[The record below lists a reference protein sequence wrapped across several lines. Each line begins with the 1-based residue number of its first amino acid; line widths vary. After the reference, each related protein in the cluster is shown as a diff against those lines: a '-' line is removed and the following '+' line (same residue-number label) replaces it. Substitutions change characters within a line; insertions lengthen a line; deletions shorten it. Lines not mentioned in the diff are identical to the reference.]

1 MNPYMNFGFLLILIV
16 FVNSCSN
23 KSFDENSDN
32 EDIISNYTMPYMDS
46 QNHESGIALYTAS
59 MALKGRTEMG
69 TEYLLHTVNGTEITQ
84 KIVRNGFNTALRVDF
99 TNLNDRGDVG
109 QILMSGF
116 SNVRDRRTL
125 PLELAKQIKGV
136 KFKVSSV
143 FQPLKLNVSAH
154 KIGGSVIETNTFIV
168 SEKEQQEYSLYFDSS
183 AFKYLSF
190 RISYEN
196 QDANYNNSKVTAI
209 ILDDVYFLN
218 DSDVVF
224 TPPTDDTAFL
234 KWLQHSAIRFFI
246 WNYHDFGDG
255 RGAIWG
261 SNHWYNTVSS
271 SGMAFGMAAYI
282 LAVKEGMMTEQE
294 AKRRI
299 LSLLKYFQNQNW
311 YNGEH
316 GRKGFPDH
324 WMHIDGST
332 NRDGVSTVDWA
343 ICAAGLR
350 VVNQYY
356 KDDSEIQT
364 IVSELLNRPI
374 WEEVFD
380 SNGHIA
386 MGIDH
391 TTGKIN
397 PWRWGPSFTEEA
409 DLTFLEARN
418 SKQMDKNIF
427 EPIVRQKL
435 FGYYPGWWSTG
446 FEFNWMQMWTG
457 PVEPYKTNSIIAY
470 GNDAKTCQRVFGR
483 PIMGLTAVGIPVS
496 IDDNGFTEHKYFG
509 DQGHLPN
516 RSNGDHKTI
525 APAPYGAA
533 SALAF
538 VPDQALT
545 GLKEFTK
552 LGYYHP
558 LMGFPGSVRLS
569 SLGKGSPN
577 MIPNWGISDL
587 EVGPLMIGIDQY
599 FENII
604 GTYYSN
610 DPNVKIALEELT
622 DSFKF

>member
-1 MNPYMNFGFLLILIV
+1 MLMFFI
-16 FVNSCSN
+16 NSCSN
-23 KSFDENSDN
+23 NNFDENSN
-32 EDIISNYTMPYMDS
+32 PDIIISDYKMPYMDS

-69 TEYLLHTVNGTEITQ
+69 TEYILHNAKGTGISQ
-84 KIVRNGFNTALRVDF
+84 QIVRNGFNTALRVDF
-99 TNLNDRGDVG
+99 TNLNDNDDFG
-109 QILMSGF
+109 QVLMSGF
-116 SNVRDRRTL
+116 TSVRDSRPL
-125 PLELAKQIKGV
+125 PLELVEQIKGV
-136 KFKVSSV
+136 KFKVVAIS
-143 FQPLKLNVSAH
+143 QPLKLSVSAH
-154 KIGGSVIETNTFIV
+154 RIGGSVIETKTFKV
-168 SEKEQQEYSLYFDSS
+168 SQKEQQEYSLDFDAS
-183 AFKYLSF
+183 AFKYVSF
-190 RISYEN
+190 RINYIN
-196 QDANYNNSKVTAI
+196 QDLSYDNSIETAI

-218 DSDVVF
+218 GSDDIF
-224 TPPTDDTAFL
+224 TPPIDDKAFL
-234 KWLQHSAIRFFI
+234 KWLQHAAIRFFI
-246 WNYHDFGDG
+246 WNYYDFGDG

-261 SNHWYNTVSS
+261 SNVWYNTVSS

-282 LAVKEGMMTEQE
+282 LAVDEGMMTPEE
-294 AKRRI
+294 SRRRI
-299 LSLLKYFQNQNW
+299 LSLLKYLQNQNW

-316 GRKGFPDH
+316 GWKGFADH
-324 WMHIDGST
+324 WWHIDGT
-332 NRDGVSTVDWA
+332 KNPAGGSTVDWA

-356 KDDSEIQT
+356 KDDPEIGI
-364 IVSELLNRPI
+364 IVNELLNRPI
-374 WEEVFD
+374 WKDVFD
-380 SNGHIA
+380 SKGHIA
-386 MGIDH
+386 MGYDQA
-391 TTGKIN
+391 TGQIN

-418 SKQMDKNIF
+418 SKQMDKSIF
-427 EPIVRQKL
+427 KSIVRQKL

-470 GNDAKTCQRVFGR
+470 GYDAKTCQRAFGR

-496 IDDNGFTEHKYFG
+496 IDNNGFTEHRYFG

-538 VPDQALT
+538 VPNQALT
-545 GLKEFTK
+545 GLKEYTK
-552 LGYYHP
+552 LGFYHP

-569 SLGKGSPN
+569 SLGNGSPN
-577 MIPNWGISDL
+577 IIPNWGIADL
-587 EVGPLMIGIDQY
+587 EAGPLMIGIDQY

-610 DPNVKIALEELT
+610 DPYVKISLKELR

>member
-1 MNPYMNFGFLLILIV
+1 MKYFVFICLLMPLI
-16 FVNSCSN
+16 NSCSKDN
-23 KSFDENSDN
+23 FKEVLDN
-32 EDIISNYTMPYMDS
+32 EIIKPDFTLSYMDKE
-46 QNHESGIALYTAS
+46 NHESGIALYTAS

-69 TEYLLHTVNGTEITQ
+69 TEYLLHNAKGTGITQ

-99 TNLNDRGDVG
+99 TNLNDRADFG

-116 SNVRDRRTL
+116 ANVRDNKLL
-125 PLELAKQIKGV
+125 PLELVNQIKGV
-136 KFKVSSV
+136 KFKASAVS
-143 FQPLKLNVSAH
+143 QPIILTVTACG
-154 KIGGSVIETNTFIV
+154 IGESVIKTITFTV
-168 SEKEQQEYSLYFDSS
+168 SQKEQREYSLEFDSS
-183 AFKYLSF
+183 SFKYLSF
-190 RISYEN
+190 KVSFEN
-196 QDANYNNSKVTAI
+196 QDVTYDNSLETAI

-218 DSDVVF
+218 GSTVVF

-282 LAVKEGMMTEQE
+282 LAVEEKMMTAQE
-294 AKRRI
+294 SKRRI
-299 LSLLKYFQNQNW
+299 LSLLKYFKNQNW

-324 WMHIDGST
+324 WMNIDGST
-332 NRDGVSTVDWA
+332 NYDGVSTVDWA

-350 VVNQYY
+350 VVGQYY
-356 KDDSEIQT
+356 KDDSEIQS
-364 IVSELLNRPI
+364 IVNELLNRPI
-374 WEEVFD
+374 WKDVFD
-380 SNGHIA
+380 KNGHIA

-391 TTGKIN
+391 TTGQIN

-418 SKQMDKNIF
+418 SNQKDKSIF
-427 EPIVRQKL
+427 GPIVRQKL

-457 PVEPYKTNSIIAY
+457 PVEPYKTNSTIAY
-470 GNDAKTCQRVFGR
+470 GNDATTCQSAFGR
-483 PIMGLTAVGIPVS
+483 PIMGLTATGIPVN
-496 IDDNGFTEHKYFG
+496 IDKDGFIEHRYFG
-509 DQGHLPN
+509 DQGHSPN
-516 RSNGDHKTI
+516 RSNDNKTI

-538 VPDQALT
+538 VPDQALK
-545 GLKEFTK
+545 GLKEYIK

-558 LMGFPGSVRLS
+558 LVGFPGSVRLS
-569 SLGKGSPN
+569 SLGNGSPN

-587 EVGPLMIGIDQY
+587 EAGPLMIGIDQY
-599 FENII
+599 FKNTI
-604 GTYYSN
+604 GTYYSS
-610 DPNVKIALEELT
+610 DPNVKIALGELKQ
-622 DSFKF
+622 SFKF